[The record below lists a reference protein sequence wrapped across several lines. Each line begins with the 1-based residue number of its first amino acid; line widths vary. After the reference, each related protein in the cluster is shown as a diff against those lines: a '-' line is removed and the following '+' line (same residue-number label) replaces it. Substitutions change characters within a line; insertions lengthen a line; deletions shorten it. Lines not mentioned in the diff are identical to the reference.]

1 MPREVTDIKQFL
13 EIARRKDA
21 TSARIKKSSKPG
33 QNAIK
38 FKIRAHR
45 FLYTLTLDDAK
56 TDRADKLK
64 QSLPPSLKVEEI
76 NKKTK
81 KTKKA

>member
-33 QNAIK
+33 HNQTK
-38 FKIRAHR
+38 LKIRAHR
-45 FLYTLTLDDAK
+45 YLYTLILNDANTEK
-56 TDRADKLK
+56 AEKIK
-64 QSLPPSLKVEEI
+64 QSLPPNLKVEEVGKK
-76 NKKTK
+76 NKKA
-81 KTKKA
+81 KKA